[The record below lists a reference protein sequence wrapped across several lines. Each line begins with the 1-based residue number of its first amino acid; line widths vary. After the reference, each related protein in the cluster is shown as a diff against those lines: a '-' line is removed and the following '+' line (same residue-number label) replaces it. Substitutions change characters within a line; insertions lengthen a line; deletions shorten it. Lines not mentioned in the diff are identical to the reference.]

1 MNVENH
7 VVPRA
12 ENTFSLIANA
22 PFCGKS
28 VEVYKIINIAKF
40 ILLLR
45 WKMKKVSKD
54 TNFEQERV
62 LNFKP
67 SRDITR
73 LLNNLNTVDFGHEGL
88 HLS

>member
-40 ILLLR
+40 ILNLVTLENE
-45 WKMKKVSKD
+45 KS
-54 TNFEQERV
+54 EQRYE
-62 LNFKP
+62 L
-67 SRDITR
+67 
-73 LLNNLNTVDFGHEGL
+73 
-88 HLS
+88 

>member
-1 MNVENH
+1 
-7 VVPRA
+7 
-12 ENTFSLIANA
+12 
-22 PFCGKS
+22 
-28 VEVYKIINIAKF
+28 
-40 ILLLR
+40 
-45 WKMKKVSKD
+45 MKKVSKD

>member
-1 MNVENH
+1 
-7 VVPRA
+7 
-12 ENTFSLIANA
+12 
-22 PFCGKS
+22 
-28 VEVYKIINIAKF
+28 
-40 ILLLR
+40 
-45 WKMKKVSKD
+45 MKKVSKD

-67 SRDITR
+67 SSDITH